1 MGDLRLFYRFLK
13 CEGIFSSYNLVNN
26 WIKQYNIKIQ
36 NNYIIYR
43 LGGKNEEKICDFFEW
58 RV

>member
-1 MGDLRLFYRFLK
+1 MGDLRLFWRFLK
-13 CEGIFSSYNLVNN
+13 CEGIFSFYNLVNN

-36 NNYIIYR
+36 IIIFIDSE
-43 LGGKNEEKICDFFEW
+43 GKDEEKICDFFEW

>member
-1 MGDLRLFYRFLK
+1 MGDLRLFYIFLK
-13 CEGIFSSYNLVNN
+13 CEGIFSFYNLVNN

-36 NNYIIYR
+36 IITFIDSE
-43 LGGKNEEKICDFFEW
+43 GKDEEKICDFFEW

>member
-1 MGDLRLFYRFLK
+1 MGDPRLFYRFLK
-13 CEGIFSSYNLVNN
+13 CEGIFSFYNLVNN

-36 NNYIIYR
+36 IIIFIDSE
-43 LGGKNEEKICDFFEW
+43 GKDEEKICDFFEW

>member
-13 CEGIFSSYNLVNN
+13 CEGIFSFYNLVNN

-36 NNYIIYR
+36 IIIFID
-43 LGGKNEEKICDFFEW
+43 LEGKDEEKICDFFEW

>member
-13 CEGIFSSYNLVNN
+13 CEGIFSFYNLVNN

-36 NNYIIYR
+36 IIIFIDSE
-43 LGGKNEEKICDFFEW
+43 GKDEEKICDFFEW

>member
-1 MGDLRLFYRFLK
+1 MGDLRLFWKFLK
-13 CEGIFSSYNLVNN
+13 CEGIFSFYNLVNN

-36 NNYIIYR
+36 IIIFIDSE
-43 LGGKNEEKICDFFEW
+43 GKDEEKICDFFEW

>member
-13 CEGIFSSYNLVNN
+13 CEGIFSFYNLVNN

-36 NNYIIYR
+36 NNYIYW

>member
-13 CEGIFSSYNLVNN
+13 CEGIFSFYNLVNN

-36 NNYIIYR
+36 IITFIDSE
-43 LGGKNEEKICDFFEW
+43 GKDEEKICDFFEW

>member
-1 MGDLRLFYRFLK
+1 MGDLRLFYRFQK
-13 CEGIFSSYNLVNN
+13 CEGIFSFYNLVNI

-36 NNYIIYR
+36 IIIFID
-43 LGGKNEEKICDFFEW
+43 LEGKDEGKICDFFEW

>member
-1 MGDLRLFYRFLK
+1 MGDLRLFYRFQK
-13 CEGIFSSYNLVNN
+13 CEGIFSFYNLVNN

-36 NNYIIYR
+36 IITFIDSE
-43 LGGKNEEKICDFFEW
+43 GKDEEKICDFFEW

>member
-13 CEGIFSSYNLVNN
+13 CEGIFASYNLVNI

-36 NNYIIYR
+36 IIIFID
-43 LGGKNEEKICDFFEW
+43 LEGKDEEKICDFFEW
-58 RV
+58 RI